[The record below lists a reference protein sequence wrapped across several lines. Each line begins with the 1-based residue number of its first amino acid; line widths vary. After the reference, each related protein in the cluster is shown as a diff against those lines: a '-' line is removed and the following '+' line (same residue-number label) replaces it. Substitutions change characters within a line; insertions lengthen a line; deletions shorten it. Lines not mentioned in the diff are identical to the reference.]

1 MTMTPPASAQ
11 HVTAGRRRAGL
22 RARASIAAAA
32 AVALLMLAPVP
43 VATAAESSQPES
55 TLTFLVAAEGDGV
68 AADDGSLRVTLSV
81 VNQSS
86 TTSAAT
92 SADIAVSRSPLATRT
107 SVAAWLDGSGSPSLR
122 RVGSAALSTV
132 PSLSSTTSSTVV
144 ATGDDLDPGV
154 YALRATYPSSQ
165 GTLVARGVWVVPDDD
180 AGEVAVIVPI
190 TAGPLTFGLLTAD
203 ELAVLTDVDGSL
215 RGQLDAVTGTDAIL
229 AVDPAVVAAIR
240 VLGTTAPDAA
250 TDWLADLLALPNSR
264 FALQFGDADLAVQI
278 AAGVDELLTVPTL
291 APALVAAGMTPATP
305 DPTPTPGADE
315 PVAPDIEALTDIG
328 GGRDDVFWP
337 AAGTTSRDML
347 AALAGFSDGALTL
360 VGSDAVGGEVGAR
373 ARAGDADLLVHDA
386 DVSEALRSASTAGR
400 RIERAGALATASAYA
415 SFTPAGRTLLVT
427 VDRADDRTPLALRT
441 AVRAAV
447 CLDDRTSV
455 GLGAVATAGPVAT
468 VRVAAG
474 ESDPARVS
482 ALEDFLG
489 DEQDLA
495 RFASI
500 LDDPAVLTA
509 PERAAV
515 LQLLGNAWLDHPA
528 SWQVAVDAHRED
540 SATTLDAVGIVPSPD
555 INLLG
560 SSAPLTFA
568 VRNDLPWPVS
578 LVLVTEPND
587 PRLVVQATT
596 QVAAGAAQTTR
607 VDVPVQARVGSGQS
621 SLDLHLRSDTMVAIG
636 GTTTIVVSVQA
647 EWETVGIAVMAV
659 LVGGLLL
666 LGIIRTVLRMRRR
679 AAPASDGREDG

>member
-1 MTMTPPASAQ
+1 MTMTPSAPARRTRARTSIAVAAALALLALAPPPVASAADAPQ
-11 HVTAGRRRAGL
+11 AEP
-22 RARASIAAAA
+22 
-32 AVALLMLAPVP
+32 AL
-43 VATAAESSQPES
+43 S
-55 TLTFLVAAEGDGV
+55 FLVAAEGDGV
-68 AADDGSLRVTLSV
+68 AADDGSLRVALSV
-81 VNQSS
+81 VNQ
-86 TTSAAT
+86 TGAT
-92 SADIAVSRSPLATRT
+92 SPAARADVAVSRAPLATRT
-107 SVAAWLDGSGSPSLR
+107 AVAAWLDGSGAPTLR
-122 RVGSAALSTV
+122 RVGSAAMSTV
-132 PSLSSTTSSTVV
+132 PSLSSTTTSTVV
-144 ATGDDLDPGV
+144 ETGVDLDPGV

-180 AGEVAVIVPI
+180 EGDVAVIVPI
-190 TAGPLTFGLLTAD
+190 TAGPLTSGLLTAD
-203 ELAVLTDVDGSL
+203 ELAVLTGVDGSL

-229 AVDPAVVAAIR
+229 AIDPAVVAAIR

-264 FALQFGDADLAVQI
+264 FVLQFGDADLAAQI
-278 AAGVDELLTVPTL
+278 AAGLDAPLTVPTL
-291 APALVAAGMTPATP
+291 AAALVAAGQTPATP
-305 DPTPTPGADE
+305 EPTPTPGADE
-315 PVAPDIEALTDIG
+315 PSEPDIEALTDIG

-337 AAGTTSRDML
+337 AAGTTSRDL
-347 AALAGFSDGALTL
+347 LTALSALSDGALTI

-386 DVSEALRSASTAGR
+386 DVSAALRTASTAGR

-447 CLDDRTSV
+447 RLDDRTSV
-455 GLGAVATAGPVAT
+455 GLGGVSTAGAVAT

-474 ESDPARVS
+474 EADPARVS

-489 DEQDLA
+489 DERDLA
-495 RFASI
+495 QFASI
-500 LDDPAVLTA
+500 LEDPAVLTA
-509 PERAAV
+509 PERASV

-528 SWQVAVDAHRED
+528 SWEVAVDAHREA
-540 SATTLDAVGIVPSPD
+540 SATTLAAVGIVPSPD

-578 LVLVTEPND
+578 LVLVTQPND

-596 QVAAGAAQTTR
+596 EVAAGAAQTTR
-607 VDVPVQARVGSGQS
+607 VDVPVQARVGSGKS

-659 LVGGLLL
+659 LVGGLLV
-666 LGIIRTVLRMRRR
+666 LGVIRTVLRMRRR
-679 AAPASDGREDG
+679 TAPASDGREDG